1 MKLAINK
8 GLTDRVMMGGLPRN
22 IMILGGTV
30 AAALILGLQN
40 LWLSLVALPVYIALQ
55 LLYRKDPYFLE
66 ILLRHINDD
75 DFLEG

>member
-1 MKLAINK
+1 LKLAINK

-22 IMILGGTV
+22 ITILGGTV

-40 LWLSLVALPVYIALQ
+40 LWLSLIAVPVYIALQ